1 MLAPVTAEPFSG
13 LCEYPPTA
21 TASKDLL
28 QKFRMRL
35 SSQVQTPNLRGCHRW
50 GRVNDSL
57 QWVGMLGFTEEP
69 IRQELL
75 PYLIISHTHSLPP
88 TSTTFTRS
96 WLPFPA
102 GKKLCQFL
110 CLSMNW
116 RIQDMSLHEQGTWH
130 WKWYQAHLYGHL
142 ETLLSARIR
151 AQIRLTVH
159 IHCSPLH
166 LLPAS

>member
-13 LCEYPPTA
+13 LWEYPPTA

-35 SSQVQTPNLRGCHRW
+35 SSQVQAPNLRGCHGW

-57 QWVGMLGFTEEP
+57 QWVGMLGFAEEP
-69 IRQELL
+69 IRLELL
-75 PYLIISHTHSLPP
+75 PYLIISHTPSLPP
-88 TSTTFTRS
+88 TGTTFTRS

-102 GKKLCQFL
+102 GKKLC
-110 CLSMNW
+110 LSINW

-130 WKWYQAHLYGHL
+130 CKWYQADLYGQL

-151 AQIRLTVH
+151 AQICLTVH

-166 LLPAS
+166 LLPGS